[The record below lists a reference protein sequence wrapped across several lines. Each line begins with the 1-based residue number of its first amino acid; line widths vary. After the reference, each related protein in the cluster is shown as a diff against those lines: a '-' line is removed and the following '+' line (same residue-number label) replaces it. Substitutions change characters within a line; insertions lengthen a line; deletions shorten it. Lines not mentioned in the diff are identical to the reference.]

1 MPKVAEQNRKLQNL
15 LNHHGP
21 FTGVQAVTGGM
32 WIFRSQAHFC
42 ATIRF
47 ATFAVKMAA
56 KCRNSAF
63 TQYFDL

>member
-15 LNHHGP
+15 PNHHGP

-32 WIFRSQAHFC
+32 WIFRSQAHGR

-47 ATFAVKMAA
+47 ATFAVKIAA

-63 TQYFDL
+63 TQHFDL

>member
-1 MPKVAEQNRKLQNL
+1 MAEQNLKLRNL
-15 LNHHGP
+15 PNQYGP
-21 FTGVQAVTGGM
+21 FTGVQAVTGGVL
-32 WIFRSQAHFC
+32 IFGSHAHFC